1 MEDLIA
7 NILTSDA
14 QTELRS
20 WQELETVATSMFVR
34 YRAAIQEMQTRFEIL
49 DADLESQMKR
59 NPIHHIESRIKRP
72 SSIYAKL
79 QRYGVPL
86 TVESMEEHIYDVAGI
101 RVICPYT
108 DDVYRLIEMVSRQDD
123 LKVVKVKDYI
133 DSPKPNGYRSIHV
146 IVKVPVNFTEGKEL
160 IPVEVQ
166 FRTISMD
173 FWASLEHDLR
183 YKAATKIDGID
194 MADELKDCADIIQDV
209 ENRMQ
214 ILMRAME

>member
-1 MEDLIA
+1 MEDPIA
-7 NILTSDA
+7 DILTSDI
-14 QTELRS
+14 QGELRS
-20 WQELETVATSMFVR
+20 WQELETVAASVFIR
-34 YRAAIQEMQTRFEIL
+34 YHAAIQEMQTRFEIL
-49 DADLESQMKR
+49 DAALESQMKR

-79 QRYGVPL
+79 QRYGVPI
-86 TVESMEEHIYDVAGI
+86 TVESMEENIYDVAGI

-108 DDVYRLIEMVSRQDD
+108 DDVYRLIEMVGRQDD
-123 LKVVKVKDYI
+123 LEVVKVKDYI
-133 DSPKPNGYRSIHV
+133 DNPKPNGYRSIHV

-166 FRTISMD
+166 FRTIAMD

-183 YKAATKIDGID
+183 YKATTKIDGID